1 MSTLEELDDLDRREK
16 EEKKRDDKKNSKKG
30 LDGDADMK
38 DAEEEEQEDDI
49 LDDEILGLSTQDIQT
64 RKRLL
69 ENDSRIMKSELSRL
83 SHEKAA
89 MGEKIKE
96 NVDKIANN
104 RQLPYLVGNVVEL
117 LNLDPTA
124 ESSEEG
130 ANIDLDATRVGK
142 SAVIKT
148 STRQTIFLPLIGLVD
163 ADKLKPGD
171 LIGVNKDSYLILDTL
186 PAEYDSR
193 VKAMEVD
200 EKPKEQYTDVGGLDK
215 QIEELVEA
223 IVWPMKEA
231 ERFKKI
237 GIKAPKGALMYGPP
251 GTGKTLLARACAAQ
265 TDATFLK
272 LAGPQLVQMF
282 IGDGA
287 KLVRDCFALA
297 KEKAPAIIFID
308 ELDAVGTKRFDS
320 EKSGDREVQRTMLE
334 LLNQLDG
341 FASDDRIKVLAATNR
356 VDVLDPAL
364 LRSGRLD
371 RKIEF
376 PLPNEEA
383 RAQILKIHSRKMK
396 VDPGVNWS
404 ELARSTDEFGGAML
418 KAVCVEA
425 GMIALRSGKNKI
437 GHEHYVD
444 AIAEVQA
451 KKKDVSDDWFKA
463 NPNTTPRLLIHVLR
477 RSTSMLNFHECG
489 STGATRV
496 AWIENHMGIVSARTR
511 QASRTLEHGE
521 RLFQTSIDKFIA
533 SPNMR
538 FTNVLWAIA
547 LSGAVANTW
556 FPGTKHMYNKWH
568 ETELERWLSD
578 NDIPYPTPAERK
590 DLEKLVEQSWDDYV
604 VSPYN
609 KWDTADLSAYL
620 KAKGKDSQDQAAS
633 TRDNLVSQVKA
644 NWFET
649 EDNAYQ
655 AWDDVKSWILD
666 TWSDS
671 QLKAFCDK
679 HGIPVPQPYQRD
691 TILQKARSNY
701 EVVAKKAGQA
711 FKYPGDWLYET
722 WTESDLKEWL
732 DTNGFPAP
740 QPTTRDKLIASVRRN
755 SRLAYLKAQDQ
766 AASASASA
774 QAAYASLTD
783 AIIDAWSES
792 QLKEFCDKNG
802 ISVPQGTKLNEL
814 RALVRKNRAQF
825 SGDTVSGKAT
835 SAFGA
840 ATSNAQNEFAKATD
854 SASLAAQDAFN
865 KAVSVWSESRLK
877 AYLDARG
884 IPVPH
889 GSKRNELEAKVRK
902 YSHLAATG
910 GNAWTFDD
918 FSFEHLKKYL
928 VQNGDD
934 AAKKA
939 SKKKDASRAELV
951 SAAQSAYSSAS
962 SAGGSQYAS
971 ATSYIASVT
980 ASAKKNAFDT
990 WSDTEL
996 KAYLDSYGIPVP
1008 QGSKLEDLK
1017 AQARKQSTYF
1027 QYGTSSPA
1035 ETFFAKLEETARDG
1049 WEWLASQLKLGSQAA
1064 QDKAAETEKQA
1075 ANKAKKMR
1083 EDL

>member
-16 EEKKRDDKKNSKKG
+16 EEKRRGNNGKKATVT
-30 LDGDADMK
+30 DGDDEMK
-38 DAEEEEQEDDI
+38 DAEEKDDI
-49 LDDEILGLSTQDIQT
+49 LDDEILSLSTQDIQT

-83 SHEKAA
+83 THEKAA

-96 NVDKIANN
+96 NMDKIANN

-117 LNLDPTA
+117 LDLDPTA

-163 ADKLKPGD
+163 SDKLKPGD
-171 LIGVNKDSYLILDTL
+171 LIGVNKDSYLVLDTL

-200 EKPKEQYTDVGGLDK
+200 EKPTEQYTDVGGLDK

-251 GTGKTLLARACAAQ
+251 GTGKTLMARACAAQ
-265 TDATFLK
+265 TEATFLK

-396 VDPGVNWS
+396 VDPGVNWG

-425 GMIALRSGKNKI
+425 GMIALRSGKNQI

-451 KKKDVSDDWFKA
+451 KKKDYV
-463 NPNTTPRLLIHVLR
+463 LIVGL
-477 RSTSMLNFHECG
+477 
-489 STGATRV
+489 AV
-496 AWIENHMGIVSARTR
+496 
-511 QASRTLEHGE
+511 
-521 RLFQTSIDKFIA
+521 
-533 SPNMR
+533 
-538 FTNVLWAIA
+538 
-547 LSGAVANTW
+547 SGAAASNW
-556 FPGTKHMYNKWH
+556 FPGSKTVYNKWH

-578 NDIPYPTPAERK
+578 QNIPYPSAADRK
-590 DLEKLVEQSWDDYV
+590 DLEDLVSKNWNSYVVEPYNSWD
-604 VSPYN
+604 VSQ
-609 KWDTADLSAYL
+609 LSAYL
-620 KAKGKDSQDQAAS
+620 QSKGSDVAKDAQKNKDS
-633 TRDNLVSQVKA
+633 LVSQVKA
-644 NWFET
+644 NWYET
-649 EDNAYQ
+649 EDSANS
-655 AWDDVKSWILD
+655 AWTSVKDWILD
-666 TWSDS
+666 TWTDS
-671 QLKAFCDK
+671 QLKSFCDK
-679 HGIPVPQPYQRD
+679 NGIPVPQPRTRD
-691 TILQKARSNY
+691 TLLQKAREGY
-701 EVVAKKAGQA
+701 ATLAEKAGETA
-711 FKYPGDWLYET
+711 AYPGDWLYST
-722 WTESDLKEWL
+722 WTTSDLKEWL
-732 DTNGFPAP
+732 DTHGFPAP
-740 QPTTRDKLIASVRRN
+740 QPTDRDKLIASVRRN
-755 SRLAYLKAQDQ
+755 SRLAYLRAQNEADS
-766 AASASASA
+766 AAAKI
-774 QAAYASLTD
+774 QAAYTYLTD
-783 AIIDAWSES
+783 TIIDAWGES

-802 ISVPQGTKLNEL
+802 IPVPQGTKLNEL
-814 RALVRKNRAQF
+814 RALVRKHRADIL
-825 SGDTVSGKAT
+825 GDTVGASAKAY
-835 SAFGA
+835 FGA
-840 ATSNAQNEFAKATD
+840 ATSNAQNQYARATD

-865 KAVSVWSESRLK
+865 QAVNKWSDSRLK
-877 AYLDARG
+877 SYLDARG
-884 IPVPH
+884 IPVPQA
-889 GSKRNELEAKVRK
+889 SKSDELRALVRK
-902 YSHLAATG
+902 HAHKASTGWQAWNFDDYSYDNLKNYLIKN
-910 GNAWTFDD
+910 GNA
-918 FSFEHLKKYL
+918 
-928 VQNGDD
+928 
-934 AAKKA
+934 AAKA
-939 SKKKDASRAELV
+939 AAKKKDATREDLV

-962 SAGGSQYAS
+962 TAGGAQYAS
-971 ATSYIASVT
+971 ATSYLASVT
-980 ASAKKNAFDT
+980 AAAKHNAFDT
-990 WSDTEL
+990 WSESEL
-996 KAYLDSYGIPVP
+996 KNYLDSYGVPVP
-1008 QGSKLEDLK
+1008 QGSKIDELRAE
-1017 AQARKQSTYF
+1017 ARKQATYF
-1027 QYGTSSPA
+1027 RYGSSSPSG
-1035 ETFFAKLEETARDG
+1035 TVFAKIGETARDT
-1049 WEWLASQLKLGSQAA
+1049 WRWVADQLHIGSEVAREEAA
-1064 QDKAAETEKQA
+1064 KAEAE
-1075 ANKAKKMR
+1075 AKKKGEKLR
-1083 EDL
+1083 KEL